1 MSAPEATATWPRRLR
16 RIAERMAAAHV
27 LAYPIALLW
36 AVAAIP
42 LTIHLSIRDID
53 ALSGD
58 MDAIGKLVV
67 RRLVWPAVGAAILA
81 HAAGLPWAFGG
92 DAALGMRR
100 FFWSA
105 GLLAAAGAASAAAG
119 WAWLFLR

>member
-1 MSAPEATATWPRRLR
+1 
-16 RIAERMAAAHV
+16 MAVAHV
-27 LAYPIALLW
+27 LAYPIALVW

-67 RRLVWPAVGAAILA
+67 GRLVWPAGASAVLA
-81 HAAGLPWAFGG
+81 HAAGFPWAFGS
-92 DAALGMRR
+92 DAALGLRR
-100 FFWSA
+100 FLWSA
-105 GLLAAAGAASAAAG
+105 GLLAGAGVLAGVAG
-119 WAWLFLR
+119 WGWLFLR